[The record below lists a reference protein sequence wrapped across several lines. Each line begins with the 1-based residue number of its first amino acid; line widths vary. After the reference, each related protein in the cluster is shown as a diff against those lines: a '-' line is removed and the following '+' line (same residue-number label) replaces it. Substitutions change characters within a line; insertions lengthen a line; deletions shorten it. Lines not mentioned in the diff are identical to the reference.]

1 MGPRPGGLYI
11 RQNGFTGDAKLAA
24 LTGNLGGSAREEYL
38 CAPNNIK
45 QDYSKL
51 ISLLKK
57 RFGPAEGLSSLSA
70 AFNARVQLEGEDL
83 ASYSRALMRLHS
95 RMEWKPALEEL
106 RNMAL
111 KGQFKRGVLSE
122 QVAKDVE

>member
-1 MGPRPGGLYI
+1 M
-11 RQNGFTGDAKLAA
+11 
-24 LTGNLGGSAREEYL
+24 GGSAREEYL

-51 ISLLKK
+51 MSLLKK
-57 RFGPAEGLSSLSA
+57 RFGQLKVCPRCLRHSM
-70 AFNARVQLEGEDL
+70 LEGEDL
-83 ASYSRALMRLHS
+83 AAYSHALMCLHS
-95 RMEWKPALEEL
+95 RMESSAPTPEVKTALEEL

-111 KGQFKRGVLSE
+111 KGQFKRGVLSK